1 MARSPPMELFQEY
14 FLKTLC
20 WIVKPSYLVKFL
32 SSSLGCHFILWR
44 EVNYLLWSYLQCSAV
59 QCSAL
64 QCSAVSQCDNR
75 SYKEPRAVLQFLVN
89 LLVHHFYPS
98 QTKYTFET
106 WYVYLLHLCT
116 HKNIISNPH
125 QITTW
130 LPFMSVL
137 VHVTFWSSLNNW
149 FLSTRMTNRPSR
161 LFATSEA
168 IKNVFGEFHL
178 FHLF

>member
-1 MARSPPMELFQEY
+1 MSNFYLPHSGVTLFCGEKLIT
-14 FLKTLC
+14 FSDL
-20 WIVKPSYLVKFL
+20 I
-32 SSSLGCHFILWR
+32 
-44 EVNYLLWSYLQCSAV
+44 CSAV
-59 QCSAL
+59 QCSAV
-64 QCSAVSQCDNR
+64 QCHNVTTDLTR
-75 SYKEPRAVLQFLVN
+75 SCAVLQFLVN